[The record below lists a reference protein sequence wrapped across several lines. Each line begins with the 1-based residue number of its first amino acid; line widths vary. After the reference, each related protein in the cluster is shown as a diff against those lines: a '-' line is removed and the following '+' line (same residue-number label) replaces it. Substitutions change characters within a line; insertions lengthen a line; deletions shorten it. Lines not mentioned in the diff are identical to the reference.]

1 MRSKDSI
8 TATTVVAVD
17 PDTAFRVFTAEL
29 GQWWRR
35 GPRYAFGTRHGG
47 QLVLEPRVGGAL
59 LEIGPDGETGAI
71 ARVTA
76 WEPGRRVVLAWLG
89 VDLAPA
95 PATQVEITFE
105 SAPRGTRVTVEHRG
119 WDRLPADHPLRGGID
134 DGAYLDAVGLRWAD
148 RLVAFAA
155 AAARG

>member
-1 MRSKDSI
+1 MRSTDSI

-17 PDTAFRVFTAEL
+17 ADTAFEVFTAEL

-35 GPRYAFGTRHGG
+35 GPRHRFGTRHGG
-47 QLVLEPRVGGAL
+47 ALTLEPGVGGRL
-59 LEIGPDGETGAI
+59 LEAGPDGEAAEV

-76 WEPGRRVVLAWLG
+76 WEPGRRFVLAWLG

-95 PATQVEITFE
+95 PPTEVEITFARE
-105 SAPRGTRVTVEHRG
+105 GDRTRVTVEHRG
-119 WDRLPADHPLRGGID
+119 WSRLPADHPLRPGIA

-155 AAARG
+155 AVRG

>member
-1 MRSKDSI
+1 MRSKDAI

-29 GQWWRR
+29 GQWWQR
-35 GPRYAFGTRHGG
+35 GPRHAFGTRHGG
-47 QLVLEPRVGGAL
+47 PLVLEPRIGGAL
-59 LEIGPDGETGAI
+59 LEIGPDGETAAI
-71 ARVTA
+71 AQVTA

-105 SAPRGTRVTVEHRG
+105 AAPRGTRVTVEHRG
-119 WDRLPADHPLRGGID
+119 WDRLPADHPQRGGID

-155 AAARG
+155 AARG